1 LRGTPTWRCDRITSA
16 YHMCDGQGE
25 YGPHGVLNVLANWV
39 RPADDPKKPSGKI
52 APNKE
57 LVKAIVSILSQIDTQ
72 WLDRECLNSSG
83 ICKSLLEA
91 VSLEKKESENFQ
103 NSKQCASLSAH
114 TLASAHTSTHTPMC
128 APRCAAHRRPTVR
141 LDAAVSSS
149 PLRSRQCAP

>member
-1 LRGTPTWRCDRITSA
+1 
-16 YHMCDGQGE
+16 MCDGQGE

-52 APNKE
+52 SPNKE
-57 LVKAIVSILSQIDTQ
+57 LVKAIISILSQIDTQ
-72 WLDRECLNSSG
+72 WLEDRECLNSSG

-128 APRCAAHRRPTVR
+128 APPVA
-141 LDAAVSSS
+141 
-149 PLRSRQCAP
+149 LRTAQRST

>member
-1 LRGTPTWRCDRITSA
+1 MRQAWHCHPLPFD
-16 YHMCDGQGE
+16 GE

-57 LVKAIVSILSQIDTQ
+57 LVKAIISILSQIDTQ
-72 WLDRECLNSSG
+72 WLEDRECLNSSG

-114 TLASAHTSTHTPMC
+114 TLASAHTSTHTPRPPLRC
-128 APRCAAHRRPTVR
+128 APPNVR

-149 PLRSRQCAP
+149 PLRSRQCTP